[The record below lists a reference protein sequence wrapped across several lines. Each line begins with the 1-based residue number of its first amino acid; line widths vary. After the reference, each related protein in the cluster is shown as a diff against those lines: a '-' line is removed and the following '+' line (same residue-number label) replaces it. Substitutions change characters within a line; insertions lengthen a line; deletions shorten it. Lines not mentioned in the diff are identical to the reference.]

1 MEDNCESLGAKYKV
15 KQAGTFG
22 VMGSYSSFFIHH
34 ISTIEG
40 GLIVTDDEELYQI
53 LLSLRSHGWTR
64 NLPKKDLV
72 CSDKNDDPF
81 EELFR
86 FVLPGYND
94 RPLEIEGA
102 IEVEQVKRL
111 PSCNCRTPRKWQV
124 TSSGND

>member
-53 LLSLRSHGWTR
+53 LLSLRSHGWSR
-64 NLPKKDLV
+64 NLPKKNLV
-72 CSDKNDDPF
+72 CSDKSDDPF

-86 FVLPGYND
+86 LVCPAIKTVHLRLKG
-94 RPLEIEGA
+94 RLE
-102 IEVEQVKRL
+102 
-111 PSCNCRTPRKWQV
+111 
-124 TSSGND
+124 